1 MKTILT
7 KVPDE
12 NMYFDFEDFNSYVD
26 FDKERLI
33 ICGNSHFRNIG
44 DEKLIS
50 IVEGTYYDDEV
61 GYDYET
67 LEMLKKVT
75 GKDWT
80 ETTLRGYSQGDWQTL
95 YYVVDDSTIEEL
107 EMIETFYMG
116 KVTEFKVDEGPRAGT
131 TAEGLAMIKAV
142 GMDEAVLKLRG
153 LEAFEKIADGQ
164 ATKIIIPSNLQDMSG
179 LVTSISELAKK

>member
-1 MKTILT
+1 MSKTILT

-26 FDKERLI
+26 FDKERFI

-50 IVEGTYYDDEV
+50 IVDGTYYDDEV

-80 ETTLRGYSQGDWQTL
+80 ETTLRGYSQSDWQTL
-95 YYVVDDSTIEEL
+95 YYVVDDSTVEEL

-116 KVTEFKVDEGPRAGT
+116 KVTEFKVDEGDGYEYREFVPDDIVWKGKKSICEYLGLK
-131 TAEGLAMIKAV
+131 EGDTIIYVDYESKKV
-142 GMDEAVLKLRG
+142 YDYKE
-153 LEAFEKIADGQ
+153 LE
-164 ATKIIIPSNLQDMSG
+164 
-179 LVTSISELAKK
+179 

>member
-1 MKTILT
+1 MSKTILT

-12 NMYFDFEDFNSYVD
+12 NVYFDFEDFNSYVD
-26 FDKERLI
+26 FDKERFI

-50 IVEGTYYDDEV
+50 IVDGTYYDDEV
-61 GYDYET
+61 GYDYDT

-80 ETTLRGYSQGDWQTL
+80 ETTLRGYSQSDWQTL

-116 KVTEFKVDEGPRAGT
+116 KVTEFKVDEGDGYEYREFVPDDIVWEGKKSICKYLGIEVEGT
-131 TAEGLAMIKAV
+131 TIYKDDGY
-142 GMDEAVLKLRG
+142 
-153 LEAFEKIADGQ
+153 EKVYKYKEI
-164 ATKIIIPSNLQDMSG
+164 
-179 LVTSISELAKK
+179 V

>member
-1 MKTILT
+1 MSKVVLR

-12 NMYFDFEDFNSYVD
+12 DVYYNFEEEIEL
-26 FDKERLI
+26 DKTKYI

-67 LEMLKKVT
+67 LEELKKVT

-80 ETTLRGYSQGDWQTL
+80 ETTLRGYSQGDWNTL
-95 YYVVDDSTIEEL
+95 YYVVDDSTIEE
-107 EMIETFYMG
+107 IETIENYYMG
-116 KVTEFKVDEGPRAGT
+116 KVSEFIVEEDGDEYRVLLPDDIVWKGKKSICECLGFEVEDTTIYEDDGYEKVYRYKE
-131 TAEGLAMIKAV
+131 I
-142 GMDEAVLKLRG
+142 
-153 LEAFEKIADGQ
+153 
-164 ATKIIIPSNLQDMSG
+164 N
-179 LVTSISELAKK
+179 

>member
-1 MKTILT
+1 MSKTILT

-12 NMYFDFEDFNSYVD
+12 NMYCNFEDEIELD
-26 FDKERLI
+26 EERFI

-107 EMIETFYMG
+107 ETIEDFYMN
-116 KVTEFKVDEGPRAGT
+116 KITEFRVDEGDGYEYRTFVPDDIVWKGKKSIC
-131 TAEGLAMIKAV
+131 EYLGLK
-142 GMDEAVLKLRG
+142 E
-153 LEAFEKIADGQ
+153 EE
-164 ATKIIIPSNLQDMSG
+164 
-179 LVTSISELAKK
+179 TSIYEDDGYEKVYKYKEIV

>member
-12 NMYFDFEDFNSYVD
+12 NMYFDFEDFNSYID
-26 FDKERLI
+26 FDKERFI

-95 YYVVDDSTIEEL
+95 YYIIDDSTIEEL
-107 EMIETFYMG
+107 ETIENFYMG
-116 KVTEFKVDEGPRAGT
+116 KITEFKVDEGDDCIYQDFVPDDIVWKGKKSIC
-131 TAEGLAMIKAV
+131 EYLGLNEEETIIYEDD
-142 GMDEAVLKLRG
+142 GY
-153 LEAFEKIADGQ
+153 EKVYKYKEI
-164 ATKIIIPSNLQDMSG
+164 
-179 LVTSISELAKK
+179 V

>member
-1 MKTILT
+1 MSKTILT

-12 NMYFDFEDFNSYVD
+12 NMYFDFEDFNSYID
-26 FDKERLI
+26 FDKERFI

-80 ETTLRGYSQGDWQTL
+80 ETTLRGYCQSDWQTL
-95 YYVVDDSTIEEL
+95 YYVVDDSTVEEL

-116 KVTEFKVDEGPRAGT
+116 KVTEFKVDEGDGYEYREFVPDDIVWKGKKSIC
-131 TAEGLAMIKAV
+131 EYLGLKEEDTIIHVDYGFKKV
-142 GMDEAVLKLRG
+142 YDYKE
-153 LEAFEKIADGQ
+153 LE
-164 ATKIIIPSNLQDMSG
+164 
-179 LVTSISELAKK
+179 